1 MFYLLHVNSFLL
13 YSEQGLGE
21 EVEEEE
27 VAEEEEVVSDK
38 VFLDSVPL
46 EWSRTVVLLNV
57 SFLKCIYI

>member
-27 VAEEEEVVSDK
+27 VAEEEEEEVVSDK

-46 EWSRTVVLLNV
+46 E
-57 SFLKCIYI
+57 